1 MKYLLSQIVSKNLS
15 YESYITCPI
24 FCTRFSEACKLGF
37 VGRFFFKVIFHHVLI
52 RAFVGERKCTSMEKK
67 KKKDNSI
74 LGR

>member
-1 MKYLLSQIVSKNLS
+1 MSPINKL
-15 YESYITCPI
+15 PI

-37 VGRFFFKVIFHHVLI
+37 VGRFFSKLFFFYHVLI